1 MISMSEALISVDS
14 ESKSESVWERLRC
27 ICQQAERQRPKSG
40 NGLFLDVSP
49 KFNGGDVLLGWIAS
63 IHWYVEEVATCS
75 PCGNLRT
82 TKGQH
87 MGKYIA
93 DSCLLPVAPW
103 YIYCTSLYFINFV
116 PILKIP
122 FSKNHLCERVMWDQI
137 IRRGLKNNPHPPG
150 ILPQKLRLD
159 Q

>member
-1 MISMSEALISVDS
+1 M
-14 ESKSESVWERLRC
+14 
-27 ICQQAERQRPKSG
+27 
-40 NGLFLDVSP
+40 
-49 KFNGGDVLLGWIAS
+49 LGWIAS

-87 MGKYIA
+87 MGKYIT

-103 YIYCTSLYFINFV
+103 YIYCTLLILV

-137 IRRGLKNNPHPPG
+137 IRRGPKNNPPPPRHTPSEVTAG
-150 ILPQKLRLD
+150 SIRIHHIKLDSSIPVCVYIYIYSHFFLHCFPSNIPLISIK
-159 Q
+159 